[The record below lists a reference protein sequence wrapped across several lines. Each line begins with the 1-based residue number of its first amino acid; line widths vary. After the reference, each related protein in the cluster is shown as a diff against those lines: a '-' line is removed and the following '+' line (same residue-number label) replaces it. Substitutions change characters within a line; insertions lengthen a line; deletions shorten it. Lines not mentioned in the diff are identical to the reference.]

1 MRQRD
6 LWPWPDVQEPPIDA
20 VLASAVDRVV
30 RAGAASQDECICVC
44 GLLKG
49 ERQRFSVY
57 KAMGCLIPRELDPR
71 LDGVRPRGKARAGAT
86 TPGVKMYAGK
96 WGINVDEVRD
106 LGLDDRPLP
115 KGVFEF
121 FLVLLRKMSRA
132 MELRVAVGSAGLG
145 PTILAAA
152 SGVDLAVQA
161 EGMTLWQG
169 EGGLREYF
177 AAAEEI

>member
-1 MRQRD
+1 
-6 LWPWPDVQEPPIDA
+6 
-20 VLASAVDRVV
+20 
-30 RAGAASQDECICVC
+30 
-44 GLLKG
+44 
-49 ERQRFSVY
+49 
-57 KAMGCLIPRELDPR
+57 MGCLIPRELDPR

-177 AAAEEI
+177 AAAEEIWLPVNRDLGTFVKDCTLLTLKSDAAGEALPPRRFSLTVEVAQGRMSKLEGQLQS